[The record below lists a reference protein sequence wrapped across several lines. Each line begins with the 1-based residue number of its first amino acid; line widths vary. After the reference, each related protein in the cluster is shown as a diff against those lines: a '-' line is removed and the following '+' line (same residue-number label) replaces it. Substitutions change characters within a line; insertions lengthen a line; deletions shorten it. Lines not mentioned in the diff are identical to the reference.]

1 MQRWIAAARSEL
13 SWANACDVV
22 KAMEPA
28 AGRHT
33 SARFAVRICGLLVSI
48 DRSMNQVHTHLAD
61 LPVAISLS
69 RSAAIV
75 LTSRIV
81 HRVLGS
87 SCDHS
92 GRHGTKTP
100 TPIGRP
106 TDPFNIEANSP
117 RTMLGLRAN

>member
-1 MQRWIAAARSEL
+1 
-13 SWANACDVV
+13 
-22 KAMEPA
+22 
-28 AGRHT
+28 
-33 SARFAVRICGLLVSI
+33 
-48 DRSMNQVHTHLAD
+48 MNQVHTHLAD

-92 GRHGTKTP
+92 GQHGTKRQRRSAGP
-100 TPIGRP
+100 
-106 TDPFNIEANSP
+106 DPFNIEANSP
-117 RTMLGLRAN
+117 RTMLGLQAN